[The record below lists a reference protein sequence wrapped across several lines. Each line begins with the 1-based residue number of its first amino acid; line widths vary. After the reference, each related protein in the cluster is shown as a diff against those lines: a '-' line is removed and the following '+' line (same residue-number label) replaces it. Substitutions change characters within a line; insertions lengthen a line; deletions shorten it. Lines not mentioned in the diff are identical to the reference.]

1 MERGG
6 SNERI
11 VGPQVCQF
19 KYCYQGSHTFLNQKF
34 KDFSKESLSLCFFKL
49 FHNMSNCILKVFLC
63 LLSWIKLETNF
74 KDFPAPTTIFKDFQ
88 SLEFLLSR

>member
-19 KYCYQGSHTFLNQKF
+19 KYCYELPTKKKPYRYGLPCQHTELLNPHPGSYF
-34 KDFSKESLSLCFFKL
+34 
-49 FHNMSNCILKVFLC
+49 VFV
-63 LLSWIKLETNF
+63 F
-74 KDFPAPTTIFKDFQ
+74 
-88 SLEFLLSR
+88 

>member
-19 KYCYQGSHTFLNQKF
+19 KYCYELPTLKKTLTVNGLPCQYTELLNPHQGSYFV
-34 KDFSKESLSLCFFKL
+34 S
-49 FHNMSNCILKVFLC
+49 VF
-63 LLSWIKLETNF
+63 
-74 KDFPAPTTIFKDFQ
+74 
-88 SLEFLLSR
+88 